1 MEVVMPRRTA
11 LMQDET
17 IHLPITTGSAALIYG
32 WTLQDVVL
40 IFWAT
45 YVLVLI
51 VIKLPEFATSV
62 SRIRHCV
69 RRRFGKWRRRNG
81 S

>member
-1 MEVVMPRRTA
+1 MPRRTA

-40 IFWAT
+40 IFWAA

-51 VIKLPEFATSV
+51 VIKLPDFVTAV
-62 SRIRHCV
+62 VRIRDCV
-69 RRRFGKWRRRNG
+69 RRRVEKWRG
-81 S
+81 LDESEQ